1 MKRALGNDVLFPEL
15 SYQIMQAAFEVHNQL
30 GPGFSETIYES
41 ALIIE
46 LADQKVPFEQQKQIE
61 VNYKEKHISAYQ
73 LDIVVDNKIILELKA
88 ISELADIHKQQLLS
102 YLKATNLQLGI
113 LINFGTKRVQSG
125 RIVN

>member
-1 MKRALGNDVLFPEL
+1 MKRPISKDVLFPEL

-30 GPGFSETIYES
+30 GPGFLEAIYES
-41 ALIIE
+41 ALIVE
-46 LADQKVPFEQQKQIE
+46 LTEQQIPFEQQKE
-61 VNYKEKHISAYQ
+61 VKVNYKESHIGTHH

-113 LINFGTKRVQSG
+113 LINFGTKRVQSF